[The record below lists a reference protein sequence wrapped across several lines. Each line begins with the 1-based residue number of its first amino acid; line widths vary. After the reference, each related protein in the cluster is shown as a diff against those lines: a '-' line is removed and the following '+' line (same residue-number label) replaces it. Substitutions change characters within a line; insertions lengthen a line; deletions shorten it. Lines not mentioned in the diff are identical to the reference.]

1 MVEYIKEPI
10 IHLSWQLASK
20 SSDITES
27 DCCGDC
33 IIAGTKSGV
42 SIWKFLDT
50 PGTYDQLP
58 IAEMVNVKV
67 ESDVCRVKLI
77 GNLAFVA
84 LANGTVIL
92 YELSTHNGNPKDLIP
107 ISRTSNLHSKYKCN
121 DMLFCPQTNSVITCG
136 NDGAVSEFNLEHNDK
151 VVSRRVSNT
160 SLKCMDKISPS
171 QIICGSLNG
180 TLKLIDRRVMECV
193 ESFSNQTL
201 STITCIQRNPHVN
214 HLVIGGNDQ
223 GSIML
228 YDLRNQ
234 GSIMSQMSA
243 HSAAIT
249 DIRYR
254 PRETDTFYSS
264 SCVGELFKWN
274 TSANQ
279 ISKRVEAIGCLSD
292 LLTIT
297 SFDVNYL
304 GDLIYT
310 TDHGAIFY
318 HK

>member
-1 MVEYIKEPI
+1 MVEYIKDPI
-10 IHLSWQLASK
+10 NHLTWQVASK
-20 SSDITES
+20 SADIT
-27 DCCGDC
+27 DLDLCGDC
-33 IIAGTKSGV
+33 IISGTRNAV
-42 SIWKFLDT
+42 SIWKFLDD

-58 IAEMVNVKV
+58 IAEVVSHPVEHDVRKV
-67 ESDVCRVKLI
+67 RLL

-84 LANGTVIL
+84 LNNGSVIL
-92 YELSTHNGNPKDLIP
+92 LELINMTDNLWRLSPL
-107 ISRTSNLHSKYKCN
+107 SRTNNMHGTYKCN
-121 DMLFCPQTNSVITCG
+121 DMLFCAQTNSVITCG
-136 NDGAVSEFNLEHNDK
+136 NDGAIAEFELEHHDRFLSRK
-151 VVSRRVSNT
+151 VSDS
-160 SLKCMDKISPS
+160 SLKCMDKINPN
-171 QIICGSLNG
+171 QVVCGTLNG
-180 TLKLIDRRVMECV
+180 ALKLIDRRVGECV
-193 ESFSNQTL
+193 ENFSNQTL
-201 STITCIQRNPHVN
+201 SSVTCIQRNPYVE

-228 YDLRNQ
+228 YDLRNL
-234 GSIMSQMSA
+234 GSIMSQISA

-249 DIRYR
+249 DIKYR

-292 LLTIT
+292 SLSIT

-318 HK
+318 HR

>member
-1 MVEYIKEPI
+1 MVEYIKDPI
-10 IHLSWQLASK
+10 NHLSWQVANK
-20 SSDITES
+20 SADLTES
-27 DCCGDC
+27 DYCGDC
-33 IIAGTKSGV
+33 IIAGTKAAV
-42 SIWKFLDT
+42 SIWKFLDS

-58 IAEMVNVKV
+58 IAEMVSV
-67 ESDVCRVKLI
+67 EVERPVCKVKLL

-84 LANGTVIL
+84 LTSGTVIL
-92 YELSTHNGNPKDLIP
+92 YELATHESSHKELVFL
-107 ISRTSNLHSKYKCN
+107 SRTSNLHPNYKCN
-121 DMLFCPQTNSVITCG
+121 DLLFCPQTNSVITCG
-136 NDGAVSEFNLEHNDK
+136 NDGAVSEFNVEHNEK
-151 VVSRRVSNT
+151 VVSRKVSDT
-160 SLKCMDKISPS
+160 PLKCMDKIDPN

-180 TLKLIDRRVMECV
+180 NLKMIDRRIMECV
-193 ESFSNQTL
+193 ENFSNQTL
-201 STITCIQRNPHVN
+201 SSITCVQRNPYVN